1 MSIRE
6 EIMKENRPRGVEC
19 MVCFTLRDMNEAD
32 AAELAECLAD
42 STINATAI
50 ARVLGE
56 RGYPIHAEGKQIRRH
71 RKSCKS

>member
-1 MSIRE
+1 
-6 EIMKENRPRGVEC
+6 
-19 MVCFTLRDMNEAD
+19 MVCYTLRDMNDAD

-50 ARVLGE
+50 ARVLSE

-71 RKSCKS
+71 RRGCNS

>member
-32 AAELAECLAD
+32 AAELSECLAD

-71 RKSCKS
+71 RRGCNS

>member
-1 MSIRE
+1 MSIRND
-6 EIMKENRPRGVEC
+6 IMKENQPRVVEC
-19 MVCFTLRDMNEAD
+19 MVCYTLRDMNEAD

-50 ARVLGE
+50 ARVLNE

-71 RKSCKS
+71 RRGCNS